1 MRKTPQNSRPP
12 DGAARLTA
20 ASHSGTPGT
29 LSGSRLIRGV
39 GVVGNTPQKYTHTH
53 SCARRKINAS
63 IKNGFSVGESASRL
77 ERDGCGAGD
86 REESEASRNRQ
97 SQQLTPG
104 KLCV

>member
-39 GVVGNTPQKYTHTH
+39 GVVGNTPQKYTHTQL
-53 SCARRKINAS
+53 RTTEINAS

-77 ERDGCGAGD
+77 EWDGCGAGE